1 MSFLS
6 DLSAKSTSPIDVDAD
21 LIDPQHVPL
30 LKALIVVMVCG
41 SVALIAS
48 VLTTPT
54 EEKWRLFP
62 AVGIGLLGLMVLA
75 VYLVRGAISAIRLL
89 IIGGWTLVTVTAFFG
104 EGLRSPILM
113 THSVIL
119 IFAGWILGPRA
130 CAQLFVASAIAVIAM
145 TVSHNSG
152 WIATSRPAADHLVVA
167 AHLFILSLSVVLTL
181 YLVHLFRQR
190 HTERQRLADDVRRHL
205 DAVERRERYQRA
217 LLDNFP
223 FAVWLK
229 DDQGRFLA
237 VNQALADTVGKASP
251 EQVTGMT
258 IFDIAP
264 ADLATRHDAED
275 RRVTEEG
282 KPRSQEQAVRIDD
295 QEHWFESYRAPVTL
309 DGKVIGSVGFARDIT
324 ERRLADAELERHRHQ
339 LAGLVEER
347 TAALSIAK
355 EAAEAANRA
364 KSTFLANMSHE
375 LRTPLNAM
383 IGMTALA
390 RSRASDPDQ
399 ADYLG
404 KADRASYQLLAII
417 DDILDISRIEAE
429 RLNID
434 RIEFSL
440 GRVFN
445 DLLALSEQRVREKG
459 LRLETAVAPTL
470 ADLGVRGDPMRLGQ
484 VLLNLVSNAVKFTP
498 EGAIGIRVLR
508 LAEDQ
513 HNIQLRFEVEDTGIG
528 VAAADRTR
536 IFRAFEQV
544 DASMTR
550 KYGGTG
556 LGLAISKRLVEA
568 MGGEIGVDSEPGKGS
583 CFWFTVKLEKS
594 GAMATSTAPSEEEM
608 LAACANARVL
618 LVEDDPMNQ
627 AVTREILEGFG
638 MAVDLAADG
647 QQAVELTRRVS
658 YDLILMDVQMPN
670 MDGLEATRRIRELPD
685 GADRTIIATTAN
697 AYDGDRKRCL
707 DAGMDDYLAKPH
719 TPKQLLA
726 ACARGL
732 ARRSPEL
739 AG

>member
-1 MSFLS
+1 
-6 DLSAKSTSPIDVDAD
+6 
-21 LIDPQHVPL
+21 
-30 LKALIVVMVCG
+30 
-41 SVALIAS
+41 
-48 VLTTPT
+48 
-54 EEKWRLFP
+54 
-62 AVGIGLLGLMVLA
+62 
-75 VYLVRGAISAIRLL
+75 
-89 IIGGWTLVTVTAFFG
+89 
-104 EGLRSPILM
+104 
-113 THSVIL
+113 
-119 IFAGWILGPRA
+119 
-130 CAQLFVASAIAVIAM
+130 
-145 TVSHNSG
+145 
-152 WIATSRPAADHLVVA
+152 
-167 AHLFILSLSVVLTL
+167 
-181 YLVHLFRQR
+181 
-190 HTERQRLADDVRRHL
+190 
-205 DAVERRERYQRA
+205 
-217 LLDNFP
+217 
-223 FAVWLK
+223 
-229 DDQGRFLA
+229 
-237 VNQALADTVGKASP
+237 
-251 EQVTGMT
+251 
-258 IFDIAP
+258 
-264 ADLATRHDAED
+264 
-275 RRVTEEG
+275 
-282 KPRSQEQAVRIDD
+282 
-295 QEHWFESYRAPVTL
+295 
-309 DGKVIGSVGFARDIT
+309 
-324 ERRLADAELERHRHQ
+324 
-339 LAGLVEER
+339 
-347 TAALSIAK
+347 
-355 EAAEAANRA
+355 
-364 KSTFLANMSHE
+364 
-375 LRTPLNAM
+375 
-383 IGMTALA
+383 MTALA

-434 RIEFSL
+434 RIEFRL

-498 EGAIGIRVLR
+498 GGAIGIRVLR
-508 LAEDQ
+508 LAEDE

-658 YDLILMDVQMPN
+658 YDLILMDIQMPN